1 MNLNPRPIGLAVVFL
16 LLFLGAALSL
26 QWWLNRETR
35 QLQGMALDEARGKT
49 GRLIALS
56 GIPPEKWD
64 DYFEREL
71 SVMLGGQVKLYRSGT
86 APAVSPGVGRSQLT
100 FTEKIANRP
109 GWEVRVSFPLPAML
123 RAQLLHQRI
132 LAAIVLLALLLAL
145 VPLFIVLL
153 ETRRGTGSDSVSRP
167 PWAKTRAEATGFEQL
182 ARISHERSTALAE
195 EHAARARAEEDL
207 QISRNLL
214 GHSVAERVRLGR
226 ELHDNICQTLYA
238 VCLTLESVQK
248 KSQLSP
254 EMNARTEQCLAE
266 LRRLNQEV
274 RTFLQDL
281 EPGSVNGQS
290 FNAALAGMLGSLP
303 EGDEVKI
310 ERRLDDETLAFIPSH
325 SVAEIMNILREAV
338 SNSLRHGKARHITLR
353 AGRSDHAIALS
364 VQDDGVGFN
373 PGGRRGHGLDNMQAR
388 AVALGGNLAVES
400 TAGQGTLVILTLPL
414 PDLT

>member
-1 MNLNPRPIGLAVVFL
+1 MNLNPRPIGLAVAFL
-16 LLFLGAALSL
+16 LLFLGAAVSL
-26 QWWLNRETR
+26 QWWLTRETQ
-35 QLQGMALDEARGKT
+35 QLQTIAMDDARGKI
-49 GRLIALS
+49 GRMIALS
-56 GIPPEKWD
+56 GLPPEKWD
-64 DYFEREL
+64 DYFQREL
-71 SVMLGGQVKLYRSGT
+71 GVMLGGQVQLYQSSRS
-86 APAVSPGVGRSQLT
+86 PAIDASKARSPLT
-100 FTEKIANRP
+100 FTEKIIGRP

-123 RAQLLHQRI
+123 RAQILHQRI

-153 ETRRGTGSDSVSRP
+153 ETRRGTGVDAVSRP
-167 PWAKTRAEATGFEQL
+167 PWAKTRAEASGYAQL
-182 ARISHERSTALAE
+182 AKISHERSTALAE

-207 QISRNLL
+207 QVNRSLL

-248 KSQLSP
+248 KSRLSP
-254 EMNARTEQCLAE
+254 EMNVRTDQCLAE
-266 LRRLNQEV
+266 LRRLNHEV
-274 RTFLQDL
+274 RTYLQDL

-303 EGDEVKI
+303 DGDEVQI

-353 AGRSDHAIALS
+353 AGRSDNAIALS
-364 VQDDGVGFN
+364 VQDDGLGFKLD
-373 PGGRRGHGLDNMQAR
+373 GRRGHGLDNMQAR
-388 AVALGGNLAVES
+388 AIALGGSLAVES
-400 TAGQGTLVILTLPL
+400 SPGRGTLIILTLPL
-414 PDLT
+414 PNQS